1 MNYTPEALSAAARV
15 EAAVKE
21 LVHAVADAAPFAK
34 AELSKPAQA
43 DFGKLRRAAAKAH
56 QSALDLHGGHLVGD
70 VTIQS
75 GAT

>member
-1 MNYTPEALSAAARV
+1 MKYTPEALAAAARV

-34 AELSKPAQA
+34 AELSKPAQG

-56 QSALDLHGGHLVGD
+56 QAALDLHGAHLAGD
-70 VTIQS
+70 VAIRS

>member
-1 MNYTPEALSAAARV
+1 MKYTPEALAAAARV
-15 EAAVKE
+15 ESAVKE
-21 LVHAVADAAPFAK
+21 LVHAVAAAAPFAE
-34 AELSKPAQA
+34 AELSQPAHA
-43 DFGKLRRAAAKAH
+43 EFGKLRRAAAKAH